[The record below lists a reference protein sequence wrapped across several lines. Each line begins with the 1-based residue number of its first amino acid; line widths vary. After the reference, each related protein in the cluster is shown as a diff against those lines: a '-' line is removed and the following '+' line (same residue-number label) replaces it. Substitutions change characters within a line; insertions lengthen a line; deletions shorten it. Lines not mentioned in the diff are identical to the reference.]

1 MSSPG
6 ANLRTSLL
14 AKRRAVSIWA
24 ASSTGNI
31 WGPRVSMSVMRGLWL
46 ERRVRSHPGHKVRAV
61 PACGRRLRRAK
72 ADSGHACPP
81 LMASSWSPFKGAQR
95 STTRNF
101 APTIDER
108 RTSGHAAFHR
118 PFLLEAVDVAVDRGD
133 GEQPAVAAIAHHAI
147 PRLDVT
153 LDLECV
159 PLLGMADIVD
169 RKVVML
175 APEERDIDE
184 AFAPPQDIAR
194 DGLALALGNDPVF
207 DPERF
212 PTVGIR
218 PSRNIAG
225 GIDSRRAGLQVCVYD
240 HAAVDREAGLL
251 GKLDARPHANAD
263 NYEV

>member
-6 ANLRTSLL
+6 ANLRTSPL

-31 WGPRVSMSVMRGLWL
+31 WGPRVSISVMMGLWL
-46 ERRVRSHPGHKVRAV
+46 ERRVRSHPGAQGSSGV
-61 PACGRRLRRAK
+61 PACGRCLRRAK

-81 LMASSWSPFKGAQR
+81 LMASSWAGSRARNKVQLGTSPRQ
-95 STTRNF
+95 STC
-101 APTIDER
+101 AVA
-108 RTSGHAAFHR
+108 SGHAAFHR
-118 PFLLEAVDVAVDRGD
+118 PFLLEAVDVAVDRRD
-133 GEQPAVAAIAHHAI
+133 REHLAVEAIAHHAI

-159 PLLGMADIVD
+159 PLLGMTDIVD

-175 APEERDIDE
+175 APEERDVGE
-184 AFAPPQDIAR
+184 TFAPPQDIAR
-194 DGLALALGNDPVF
+194 NGLALELSSDPVF

-212 PTVGIR
+212 PTVRIR
-218 PSRNIAG
+218 PSRDIAG
-225 GIDSRRAGLQVCVYD
+225 GIDSRRAGLQVCVHD

-251 GKLDARPHANAD
+251 GK
-263 NYEV
+263 